1 MREMTVR
8 EFKVRLDAI
17 GDDELCCGTFW
28 LADDFLSIDP
38 ALTREEI
45 ASAMAIAEDRH
56 DANEGFNWWHLERA
70 ISEMK
75 QDGDV

>member
-8 EFKVRLDAI
+8 EFKARLDTS

-38 ALTREEI
+38 AVSV
-45 ASAMAIAEDRH
+45 AY
-56 DANEGFNWWHLERA
+56 
-70 ISEMK
+70 
-75 QDGDV
+75 